1 MIPIDTF
8 LNALRDN
15 GRLLDIDVAFAGFVG
30 RLSGDDPALALLAAS
45 VANAFSRHNEIAVP
59 LDRIATVDA
68 LAEYLGR
75 PAGEL
80 PVNADN
86 WPPDPG
92 SRLFADGNAAADGH
106 ATAPVAPLTLANSL
120 VYLGRSFQN
129 ELFLRDTLL
138 TRTPPADAG
147 ITLPDV
153 PEIDF
158 AAVTSLPLGDEQK
171 AAVKAAMRSRFLVI
185 SGGPGTGKTT
195 IVSVILA
202 LRGESPGEIILC
214 APTGKAQMR
223 MKQSL
228 DAQAANLLDPA
239 RRDELARI
247 QSSTIHRLLA
257 WDARNASFRFRRD
270 NPLPYKLVIVDECSM
285 IPLSLMTA
293 LLRAIRPDATV
304 ILLGDRRQLSS
315 VEPGSVFGD
324 FCDVLRDSARFPGC
338 LAELTVSRRFR
349 VDGGIWRLKEAID
362 DGRAEDAWSILKNAG
377 EDSDVRL
384 APIPGKGELDPLL
397 RAACAGSWLAN
408 DGSAPVRY
416 CDEDTLDD
424 AWKRFEGFRI
434 LTPFNGGA
442 FGVER
447 LNLHVQAMLG
457 FNGAQRQA
465 GEAFLVLA
473 TDYASGVFNGDVG
486 LLWFADESGRPVS
499 KSEAAAMRNRRL
511 LVFFPSGNGWRGIP
525 RDALPD
531 HAPAYAF
538 TVHKSQGS
546 DYDRVLMFLPPGTI
560 GRSAILTREILYTG
574 VTRAKTHV
582 VLAADEE
589 AFRQAVANRTER
601 ISDLPRLCAVG
612 RRGA

>member
-1 MIPIDTF
+1 MTTIHPF
-8 LNALRDN
+8 LNALREN

-30 RLSGDDPALALLAAS
+30 RLTGDDPALTLLAAIVS
-45 VANAFSRHNEIAVP
+45 NAFSRHNEIAVP
-59 LDRIATVDA
+59 LERIATIGS

-80 PVNADN
+80 PVNDAN
-86 WPPDPG
+86 WPPETG
-92 SRLFADGNAAADGH
+92 SYPKIFADGTAAADGL
-106 ATAPVAPLTLANSL
+106 ATAPAAPLVLANGL

-129 ELFLRDTLL
+129 ELFLRDDLL
-138 TRTPPADAG
+138 TRTVPVNAEETAANA
-147 ITLPDV
+147 

-158 AAVTSLPLGDEQK
+158 AAVTGLQLGDEQK

-202 LRGESPGEIILC
+202 LRRESPAEIILC

-228 DAQAANLLDPA
+228 DAQTANLLDPV

-257 WDARNASFRFRRD
+257 WDARSASFRFRGD

-293 LLRAIRPDATV
+293 LLRAVRPDATV

-324 FCDVLRDSARFPGC
+324 FCDVLRDGTRFPGC
-338 LAELTVSRRFR
+338 LTELTESRRFR
-349 VDGGIWRLKEAID
+349 VDGGIWRLKQAID
-362 DGRAEDAWSILKNAG
+362 EGATGEAWNILKDADNQS
-377 EDSDVRL
+377 EVRL
-384 APIPGKGELDPLL
+384 VPIPGKGELDPLL
-397 RAACAGSWLAN
+397 RSACTGSWLAN
-408 DGSAPVRY
+408 DGSSPARY
-416 CDEDTLDD
+416 CEENTLDA
-424 AWKRFEGFRI
+424 AWTRFEAFRI

-442 FGVER
+442 LGVER

-457 FNGAQRQA
+457 FNGAQRQP

-499 KSEAAAMRNRRL
+499 RSEAVAMGCRRL

-531 HAPAYAF
+531 NAPAYAF

-546 DYDRVLMFLPPGTI
+546 DYDRVLMFLPPGTN

-582 VLAADEE
+582 DLAADEE
-589 AFRQAVANRTER
+589 AFRQAVANCTER
-601 ISDLPRLCAVG
+601 ISDLPRLCAV
-612 RRGA
+612 RR